1 MKDKIVKILENGT
14 EGNYL
19 LTSGNI
25 ERIATQIAKLYQLAV
40 SEDKLS
46 EIFANHADRTPY
58 LNFDAFKEA
67 VKELLNQKR

>member
-25 ERIATQIAKLYQLAV
+25 ERIATQITRP
-40 SEDKLS
+40 
-46 EIFANHADRTPY
+46 I
-58 LNFDAFKEA
+58 
-67 VKELLNQKR
+67 